1 MPAVTGGQDN
11 YLFNME
17 VMVTGM
23 QRNEATYY
31 TAAQLAARGNNDIP
45 RGRRVTVSNARDCRS
60 LIQSC

>member
-31 TAAQLAARGNNDIP
+31 TAAGSAAGC
-45 RGRRVTVSNARDCRS
+45 ARK
-60 LIQSC
+60 Q

>member
-31 TAAQLAARGNNDIP
+31 TAAQTNF
-45 RGRRVTVSNARDCRS
+45 SNWRS
-60 LIQSC
+60 FVNTYGA